1 MKILCL
7 NIRSGGGSRWGAI
20 LQFVDER
27 NPDVVVFTEW
37 RRSNSPPRVEEW
49 ANARGMQWR
58 SACDGA
64 TRNGV
69 AIASKVRFDCVSA
82 TPGQESAGTILRA
95 AFFGWTMLACYFPQ
109 GEAKGRYFDVCFDVA
124 RACSGQ
130 PLLMLGDL
138 NTGSN
143 KLDDKTPGGLN
154 YACADKF
161 DRLSSTAG
169 LTDLWRLTNG
179 THAREWTWRTPK
191 NGFRIDHAFGNGEF
205 QERYRPAVRYDHAPR
220 EARFSDHS
228 ALLVSMIEPHSL

>member
-1 MKILCL
+1 LKILCL
-7 NIRSGGGSRWGAI
+7 NIRSGSGSRWGAI
-20 LQFVDER
+20 LEFVDEQD
-27 NPDVVVFTEW
+27 PDVVVLTEW
-37 RRSNSPPRVEEW
+37 RRSTSPGRAEEW
-49 ANARGMQWR
+49 ANTRGMQWS

-109 GEAKGRYFDVCFDVA
+109 GEAKGRYFDVCRDVA
-124 RACSGQ
+124 RACSGH
-130 PLLMLGDL
+130 PLLVLGDL
-138 NTGSN
+138 NTGN
-143 KLDDKTPGGLN
+143 QLADKTLGGVN

-169 LTDLWRLTNG
+169 LIDLWRLTNG

-205 QERYRPAVRYDHAPR
+205 LERYRPGGHYDHAPR

-228 ALLVSMIEPHSL
+228 ALLVTMIETHSP